1 MLLAAYMYTF
11 GSAGTGSTYRN
22 NLEALEQWRIMP
34 RMLRNVTHRN
44 LDVRTALPA
53 SYQQRCQLC
62 LSDHPLWRQVALT
75 HTRSTH
81 WSTGYLTQGW
91 RISNCK
97 RGRER
102 RRAIRFVDCQHTLY
116 RSSGQGQQRRTP
128 LVSTILVRLPPRP
141 GRTPSPSRERTGHE
155 RTR

>member
-11 GSAGTGSTYRN
+11 GNAGTGSTYRN

-44 LDVRTALPA
+44 LDVRTALLA
-53 SYQQRCQLC
+53 SYQQPCQLC

-75 HTRSTH
+75 HTCSTR
-81 WSTGYLTQGW
+81 WSTGYLTQG
-91 RISNCK
+91 RRTRNCERSRK
-97 RGRER
+97 R
-102 RRAIRFVDCQHTLY
+102 RRAIRALVCQLTLH
-116 RSSGQGQQRRTP
+116 RSSGQGQQRRAP
-128 LVSTILVRLPPRP
+128 LVSTVLVRLPSRP
-141 GRTPSPSRERTGHE
+141 DPPSPSRERTGHE